1 MTARAEVLGVH
12 PLDERPKP
20 CFLVALRIEGARGI
34 DVGSITQEA
43 ADLPQD
49 EWQVPW
55 DERALTRDG
64 ELLEAGPLRPIDGDA
79 HVVFFFHHLDTDRPL
94 LTPAG
99 GVPLPAPT
107 PRPPRLAAIAYEEP

>member
-1 MTARAEVLGVH
+1 M
-12 PLDERPKP
+12 
-20 CFLVALRIEGARGI
+20 
-34 DVGSITQEA
+34 
-43 ADLPQD
+43 
-49 EWQVPW
+49 PW

-64 ELLEAGPLRPIDGDA
+64 ELLEAGPLGPIDGDA

-107 PRPPRLAAIAYEEP
+107 PLPSRLAAIAYEEP